1 MSEGA
6 SALVG
11 ATVRADQIESM
22 EEMVEALVALA
33 DGPAEY
39 TGRHCVSL
47 DLIAE
52 LQLAVHAL
60 DGSAL
65 LSAER

>member
-1 MSEGA
+1 
-6 SALVG
+6 
-11 ATVRADQIESM
+11 M